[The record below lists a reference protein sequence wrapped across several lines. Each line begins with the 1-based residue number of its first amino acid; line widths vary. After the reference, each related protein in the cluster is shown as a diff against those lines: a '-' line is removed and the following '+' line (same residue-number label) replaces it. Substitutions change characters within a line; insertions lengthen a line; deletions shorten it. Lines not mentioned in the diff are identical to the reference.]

1 MAYFPVRQ
9 ENADDRN
16 RNPAQTEPRSHYAFT
31 PTVKAIQARKGSRA
45 SYQRMEE
52 RPWNTT
58 VTPELAAFLSAQT
71 SFFMATATAD
81 GQPYIQHRGGPAGFL
96 HVLDDK
102 TLAFADFSGNRQY
115 LTQGNLAE
123 NPKAHLFLIDY
134 VNRQR
139 IKIWGT
145 ARVVENDPELLGKLM
160 PQGYKAR
167 PEQVIVFTITAWDSN
182 CPQHIP
188 QKLDL
193 ADVVAV
199 IAERDKR
206 IAELEAEVARLKAAT
221 PA

>member
-1 MAYFPVRQ
+1 
-9 ENADDRN
+9 
-16 RNPAQTEPRSHYAFT
+16 
-31 PTVKAIQARKGSRA
+31 
-45 SYQRMEE
+45 
-52 RPWNTT
+52 
-58 VTPELAAFLSAQT
+58 
-71 SFFMATATAD
+71 MATATAD

-96 HVLDDK
+96 QVLDDK
-102 TLAFADFSGNRQY
+102 TLAFADFAGNRQY

-123 NPKAHLFLIDY
+123 NPKAHLFVIDY

-145 ARVVENDPELLGKLM
+145 ARVVENDPELLAKLM

-199 IAERDKR
+199 VAERDKR
-206 IAELEAEVARLKAAT
+206 IAELEAEVARLKVAT

>member
-1 MAYFPVRQ
+1 MTRAFARI
-9 ENADDRN
+9 
-16 RNPAQTEPRSHYAFT
+16 AFT
-31 PTVKAIQARKGSRA
+31 DSVKAAQRRNGARANG
-45 SYQRMEE
+45 E
-52 RPWNTT
+52 RLENHLA
-58 VTPELAAFLSAQT
+58 VRDALTPELT
-71 SFFMATATAD
+71 RYIEGRDSFFMATSSRE
-81 GQPYIQHRGGPAGFL
+81 GWPYVQHRGGPPGFL
-96 HVLDDK
+96 RVLDERS
-102 TLAFADFSGNRQY
+102 LAFADFSGNRQY

-145 ARVVENDPELLGKLM
+145 ARVVENDPELLAKLM

-167 PEQVIVFTITAWDSN
+167 PEQVIVFTIKAWDSN

-206 IAELEAEVARLKAAT
+206 VAELEAEVTRLKSAT